1 MQVLG
6 LHLFSLIVFSSL
18 QLYIEKDYSM
28 NTEQILNT
36 SIQNVATVYGG
47 VRGTTLSSR
56 HNMRHW
62 QTVVDS
68 GIRTIIELRDG
79 DHSDR
84 LCMMCETYGIRYF
97 AFPMDSHSV
106 PNEEIASRLQEF
118 FKLIDSGDFYIA
130 CAMGL
135 HRTDMALSIYWMFHA
150 ADNGMN
156 PPILRGHIAD
166 GELILDRLNNK
177 VFRRLNSLYTY
188 LMENNVIPVPDRET
202 FVQRKRDLIDFNR
215 RHISVTV

>member
-1 MQVLG
+1 
-6 LHLFSLIVFSSL
+6 
-18 QLYIEKDYSM
+18 M
-28 NTEQILNT
+28 NIEQILNT
-36 SIQNVATVYGG
+36 RIQNIATVYGG

-56 HNMRHW
+56 HNIRHW

-68 GIRTIIELRDG
+68 GIRTIIELRDE

-84 LCMMCETYGIRYF
+84 LSRMCEIHSIRYF

-106 PNEEIASRLQEF
+106 PNELIASQLQEF
-118 FKLIDSGDFYIA
+118 FELIDNGDFYIA

-135 HRTDMALSIYWMFHA
+135 HRTDMALSIYWMFHG

-156 PPILRGHIAD
+156 PPVLRGHIVD
-166 GELILDRLNNK
+166 GKLVLNRLNNK

-188 LMENNVIPVPDRET
+188 LSENNFILVPDRET
-202 FVQRKRDLIDFNR
+202 FAQRKKDLIDFNKS
-215 RHISVTV
+215 SVIC

>member
-1 MQVLG
+1 
-6 LHLFSLIVFSSL
+6 
-18 QLYIEKDYSM
+18 M
-28 NTEQILNT
+28 NTDLILNT
-36 SIQNVATVYGG
+36 GIQNIATVYCG

-62 QTVVDS
+62 RTIVDS
-68 GIRTIIELRDG
+68 GVRTIIELRDE

-84 LCMMCETYGIRYF
+84 LCRMCETYGIRYI

-106 PNEEIASRLQEF
+106 PNEVIAPGLQEF
-118 FKLIDSGDFYIA
+118 FELIDSGDFYIA

-135 HRTDMALSIYWMFHA
+135 HRTDMALSIYWMFHG

-166 GELILDRLNNK
+166 GELVLDRLNNK

-188 LMENNVIPVPDRET
+188 LAENNVIPVPERTT
-202 FVQRKRDLIDFNR
+202 FVQRKRDLIEFNR
-215 RHISVTV
+215 NIYNSQ

>member
-1 MQVLG
+1 
-6 LHLFSLIVFSSL
+6 
-18 QLYIEKDYSM
+18 M
-28 NTEQILNT
+28 NKELILNT
-36 SIQNVATVYGG
+36 GIQNIATVYGG

-68 GIRTIIELRDG
+68 GIRTIIELRDE

-84 LCMMCETYGIRYF
+84 LCRMCEIHGIRYF

-106 PNEEIASRLQEF
+106 PNGVIAPRLQEF
-118 FKLIDSGDFYIA
+118 FEIIDNGDFYIA

-135 HRTDMALSIYWMFHA
+135 HRTDMALSIYWMFHG
-150 ADNGMN
+150 ADNGMK

-166 GELILDRLNNK
+166 EKLVLDRLNNK
-177 VFRRLNSLYTY
+177 VFRRLNSLYAY
-188 LMENNVIPVPDRET
+188 LVANNIIPVPDCET
-202 FVQRKRDLIDFNR
+202 LKKKKRDLIEFNR
-215 RHISVTV
+215 NI